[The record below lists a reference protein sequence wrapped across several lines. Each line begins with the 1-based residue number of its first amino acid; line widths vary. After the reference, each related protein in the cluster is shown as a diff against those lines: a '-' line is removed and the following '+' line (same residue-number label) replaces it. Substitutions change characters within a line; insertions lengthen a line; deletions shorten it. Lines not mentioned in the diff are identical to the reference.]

1 MRTDTSEL
9 GTNAPA
15 VAPRS
20 NIALS
25 KWVNEKLPAWNEV
38 LGAREVARLTRRP
51 RWILAALAFV
61 GRFPKP
67 QRFHRRAIGWHRRDV
82 QRWLLDAAGLL
93 ASTDSVNCS
102 GAACG
107 RDRSLAER
115 RRAMHRCTRQDR
127 RGARLCRRPRLQRS
141 HVRGITTLPCA
152 PHSSQGESMEL
163 PFVNDGR
170 IEP

>member
-15 VAPRS
+15 VVPRS

-51 RWILAALAFV
+51 RWILAVLAFV

-67 QRFHRRAIGWHRRDV
+67 QRFHGRAIGWHRRDV
-82 QRWLLDAAGLL
+82 QHWLLDAAGLS
-93 ASTDSVNCS
+93 ASADSVSCPSTAFERN
-102 GAACG
+102 
-107 RDRSLAER
+107 RSLAER
-115 RRAMHRCTRQDR
+115 RRAMHRCVRRDR
-127 RGARLCRRPRLQRS
+127 RDARLRWRPRPQRS
-141 HVRGITTLPCA
+141 HTRVITALPCT
-152 PHSSQGESMEL
+152 PHSPQSESMEL